1 MARKSKKTNAVKPAK
16 KQVQPKQE
24 IKPEQAEILNGD
36 PTPEEKEKE
45 KPKPINRTID
55 INVGKITINQKKIK
69 SEAISENGKMVKF
82 IVRVDDAVH
91 GMKEYQTENKT
102 KDAVAKYF
110 EKNSPQAK
118 VISVIETENSSPFAK
133 FVNTL

>member
-1 MARKSKKTNAVKPAK
+1 MARKSKKQNVVKPTNN
-16 KQVQPKQE
+16 QVQKQD
-24 IKPEQAEILNGD
+24 IKPEQAEILNGE
-36 PTPEEKEKE
+36 PTPE
-45 KPKPINRTID
+45 PINRTID
-55 INVGKITINQKKIK
+55 INLGKITPNQKKIK

-82 IVRVDDAVH
+82 IVKVDELVD
-91 GMKEYQTENKT
+91 GMKEYQNENKT

-118 VISVIETENSSPFAK
+118 VISVIETENASPFAK

>member
-1 MARKSKKTNAVKPAK
+1 MARKSKKQNVVKPTNN
-16 KQVQPKQE
+16 QVQKQD
-24 IKPEQAEILNGD
+24 IKPEQSEILNGE
-36 PTPEEKEKE
+36 PTPE
-45 KPKPINRTID
+45 PINRTID
-55 INVGKITINQKKIK
+55 INLGKITPNQKKIK

-82 IVRVDDAVH
+82 IVKVDELVD

-118 VISVIETENSSPFAK
+118 VISVIETENASPFAK
-133 FVNTL
+133 FVNTLN